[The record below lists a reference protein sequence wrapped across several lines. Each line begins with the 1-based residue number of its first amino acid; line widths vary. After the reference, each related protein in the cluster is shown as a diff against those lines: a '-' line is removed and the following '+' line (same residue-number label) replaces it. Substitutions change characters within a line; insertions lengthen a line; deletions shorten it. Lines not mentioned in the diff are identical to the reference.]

1 MEGCRI
7 GVHMTEKKQ
16 KSKPLHTNPGFQGAP
31 PYERV
36 KFEDGSGIPRVVLIP
51 PGEADKSTGIPLS
64 LDLTPL
70 YGHMPV
76 PFQRALTK
84 ALHANGLIEPA
95 DYFKSGA
102 ADRYQRALRTV
113 LKHDFL
119 SIQTLAKKE
128 LKNG

>member
-1 MEGCRI
+1 
-7 GVHMTEKKQ
+7 MTDKKQ
-16 KSKPLHTNPGFQGAP
+16 KPKPLHTSPGFQGSP

-51 PGEADKSTGIPLS
+51 PGEQDKSTGIPLS

-76 PFQRALTK
+76 SFQRSLTK
-84 ALHANGLIEPA
+84 ALHDHGLVEPA
-95 DYFKSGA
+95 DYFKIGA

-113 LKHDFL
+113 LKHDFV
-119 SIQTLAKKE
+119 SIQALAQKE
-128 LKNG
+128 LKNE